1 MNKKNNI
8 IIAIISV
15 LILTIIIIFALKNNQ
30 KEIIAPVN
38 QTDSDINRALNSDTT
53 KAINENINNITIED
67 TTDTDLTTIDQEIE
81 KL

>member
-1 MNKKNNI
+1 MNKNNI

-38 QTDSDINRALNSDTT
+38 QTDSDINQALNSDTT

-67 TTDTDLTTIDQEIE
+67 TTNTDLVTIDQELE

>member
-1 MNKKNNI
+1 MNKNNI

-38 QTDSDINRALNSDTT
+38 QTDSDINQALNSDTT

-67 TTDTDLTTIDQEIE
+67 GTITDLTTIDQELE